1 MFYDFSHD
9 PDMVTYHSPLFW
21 KRVTDAWKMKEEN
34 GKNMFKLIFG
44 KEYEEVRKFTEGD
57 GLHLLASGYS
67 WKFKI
72 SWYMSLF
79 EYKYTSGEGYKSN
92 MHNVTE
98 RKVTQN
104 MENFEDY
111 IDVSYDYTADE
122 PYLENSSFF
131 GDDKP
136 RYIIRHATGKEL
148 AGSQPDVFSSLGTQN
163 NGITDIYTYNGS
175 YGKKIGRDY
184 KVETEE
190 DIKTKASALPM
201 IGYYLGADGFFYP
214 TKDCKGGFTYA
225 VAIVV
230 YCGGSYRVESDTE
243 YNGLAMALE
252 NTVDKKG
259 NNYILSTKSENVT
272 KFSTNDPLVAAKDFN
287 GYDHTMMM
295 YFQGNNKYH
304 PAVDAVF
311 DNHGL
316 ASNLSSWFIPSAG
329 QWCLAMEGLG
339 LGKYGVIGQNEQG
352 EDIYGFQ
359 GGELNINLFYTLGLA
374 NRQTFFTSTEYK
386 DKDNFDY
393 VWGFDLENNI
403 RESNLSSRIEKKSS
417 ACLRK
422 FIAFKYSSGGKKDI
436 E

>member
-1 MFYDFSHD
+1 MFQ
-9 PDMVTYHSPLFW
+9 
-21 KRVTDAWKMKEEN
+21 
-34 GKNMFKLIFG
+34 LIFG
-44 KEYEEVRKFTEGD
+44 KNSEEVRKFTEGD
-57 GLHLLASGYS
+57 GLHLLAHGYS

-79 EYKYTSGEGYKSN
+79 EYKFTSGEGYKSN
-92 MHNVTE
+92 MHNVTY

-131 GDDKP
+131 GDDQP

-148 AGSQPDVFSSLGTQN
+148 AGSQPDIFNNLGNNT
-163 NGITDIYTYNGS
+163 NGISNVYTYNGS
-175 YGKKIGRDY
+175 YGKKSSRDNQA
-184 KVETEE
+184 ETEE
-190 DIKTKASALPM
+190 DIKTKASNIPM
-201 IGYYLGADGFFYP
+201 VGYYVGADGHFYP
-214 TKDCKGGFTYA
+214 TKECKGGTTGP

-230 YCGGSYRVESDTE
+230 YCGGSYRVESDSK

-259 NNYILSTKSENVT
+259 NNYILSTKSENIT
-272 KFSTNDPLVAAKDFN
+272 EFSTNDPLVAAKDFN
-287 GYDHTMMM
+287 GYVHTAKM
-295 YFQGNNKYH
+295 YNNKNYEYH
-304 PAVDAVF
+304 PAVNAIY
-311 DNHGL
+311 NNYGL
-316 ASNLSSWFIPSAG
+316 GESLSSWFIPSAG

-339 LGKYGVIGQNEQG
+339 YGKYGVIGQNEQG
-352 EDIYGFQ
+352 ENIYGFQ
-359 GGELNINLFYTLGLA
+359 GGGEPKVSVLYDLGLMTGE
-374 NRQTFFTSTEYK
+374 QTFFTSTEYN
-386 DKDNFDY
+386 DNNSFGY

-403 RESNLSSRIEKKSS
+403 RKSRLVSMIEKKSDVFH
-417 ACLRK
+417 LRK